1 MNNNNNQMQ
10 PLTGVRKML
19 YNVFIIIN
27 VCIFFYGMYN
37 FLKSMII
44 SSTVTPKT
52 TGENLEDNDID
63 EIEEA

>member
-1 MNNNNNQMQ
+1 MNNNNQMQ
-10 PLTGVRKML
+10 PLTGVRKVL

-52 TGENLEDNDID
+52 TSENLEDNDID